1 MNDDWIPCGE
11 KQPVEADGDKNG
23 KILVWHAFQGVMLT
37 RWDRLMENRFHAYW
51 MPILPETKD
60 KWILRGTRLP
70 TAADADACGCV
81 LVWDCHEGNRI
92 TGWHQPASDGG
103 ITAWQRLPGP
113 PSDYQSLMKMQ

>member
-23 KILVWHAFQGVMLT
+23 KIFVWHAFQGVMLT
-37 RWDRLMENRFHAYW
+37 RWDRLAENRFHAYW
-51 MPILPETKD
+51 MPIHSATKD

-113 PSDYQSLMKMQ
+113 PSDYQLLMKMQ